1 MQSTVT
7 YPSRPTNGPAAC
19 LLAISASVAL
29 LSKLPRSPARE
40 SRHHRCL
47 DGIARAGSIVRL
59 GRWSIVAALKARSS
73 RLDVVGSP
81 AESCSQCLALPSPAG
96 AALPPDH
103 ATEGR
108 SGDGVGRRPC
118 PHRTGSAGGAWAAP
132 RFIATAASKILVK
145 DDLDKQCRR
154 TRRVGSATRP
164 ASHRDRGDT
173 PLQTQCK
180 EVTPPFHF
188 SQISP

>member
-1 MQSTVT
+1 MGLPPACS
-7 YPSRPTNGPAAC
+7 PSRRPWHCFQSYRDPRPANR
-19 LLAISASVAL
+19 AIIAAL
-29 LSKLPRSPARE
+29 ME
-40 SRHHRCL
+40 SRGPGAL
-47 DGIARAGSIVRL
+47 SDLVGG
-59 GRWSIVAALKARSS
+59 SIVAALKARSS

-132 RFIATAASKILVK
+132 RFIATAASKIIVK